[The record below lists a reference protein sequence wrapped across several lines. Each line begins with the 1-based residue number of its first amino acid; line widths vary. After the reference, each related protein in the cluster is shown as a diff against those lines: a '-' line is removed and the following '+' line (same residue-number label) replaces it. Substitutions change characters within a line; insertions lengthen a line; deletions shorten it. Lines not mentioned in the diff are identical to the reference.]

1 LVKGMSWADAMLRY
15 HTEQFCAAIVQ
26 DGNRLLVKRFV
37 IRFPV
42 VGQQSRLIVEIQP
55 AADKAIESLESWLRR
70 Q

>member
-1 LVKGMSWADAMLRY
+1 VTNRQVLLVSVSSFNQQGDLVAG
-15 HTEQFCAAIVQ
+15 H
-26 DGNRLLVKRFV
+26 RLLVKRVV

-55 AADKAIESLESWLRR
+55 AADKAIESLQSWLHR